1 MALGK
6 TPTTLVSN
14 QTITASGTY
23 VSPSSLD
30 LSGAISLEIG
40 FKGTF
45 DASTNAGARVE
56 IFSDVTGANSSFTVG
71 TNDDPVDAMDVSHVS
86 GTKAKAAQF
95 RCCSKYIKAKVTNLG
110 NKSMTGVY
118 VYAIPQTQ

>member
-14 QTITASGTY
+14 QTITAGGTY

-56 IFSDVTGANSSFTVG
+56 IFSDITGANSSFTVG
-71 TNDDPVDAMDVSHVS
+71 TNDRTCSRRYGYLTCLRHKGEGCTVYMLLEIYQGQSYE
-86 GTKAKAAQF
+86 F
-95 RCCSKYIKAKVTNLG
+95 R
-110 NKSMTGVY
+110 
-118 VYAIPQTQ
+118 

>member
-14 QTITASGTY
+14 QTITAGGTY

-56 IFSDVTGANSSFTVG
+56 IFSDVTGANSFFTVG
-71 TNDDPVDAMDVSHVS
+71 TNDDPVDAMDVSYVS

-95 RCCSKYIKAKVTNLG
+95 ICCSKYIKVKVTNLG
-110 NKSMTGVY
+110 SKSMTSVY